1 MDQIEP
7 SLRFEHAV
15 SEFVREHVQV
25 RPQDSRDAEEL
36 FAWCRER
43 LMTSDLVTEVKL
55 TGSFARGTSVRPFH
69 DIDALVFFD
78 LNASRKAGLHEGS
91 NLSMHLVHTIIERLV
106 PNHGIVHGSSWAFA
120 TEREAGPVAVR
131 RQSCS
136 VGVCNGVAWADES
149 ITLDFVPAVATGD
162 DTLQVLHRHDGHVDT
177 NPKAALDEVEWL
189 DAALGETF
197 RPLVQL
203 AKRWN
208 ARQSLAMD
216 SADGADPFRPFS
228 SFHLE
233 ALCADFA
240 RRHLLEGIAEG
251 DPPTA
256 PLLFEAFTDLLV
268 YLRMHHRSS
277 LPVPGTHNGLLT
289 IDHSLRRETSQAL
302 LASSNDLLRA
312 RRCVE
317 RCELEQAAACWQQVL
332 GGPLRITPRAELE
345 QYRPRWRR
353 TVEIRHCRG
362 PLQGAA
368 ETNDLR
374 GLHTLQ
380 SDPDLCREELSHV
393 EVALNTASALDHAPV
408 VSWILDHY
416 RVPREFEGSALT
428 NACIYESE
436 AVFDILCSRND
447 IALNGD
453 PKGPGSSLP
462 IHGASKSMSARH
474 VARLL
479 ELGADPNLTRPD
491 GLAALHMAAA
501 GGEAETAER
510 ILAAGALVDGPHGGG
525 STPLLVAAEHDNGAV
540 ARVLLDHGADPCARS
555 SEGHPPLF
563 AACAMGSATV
573 IRALME
579 HPKVRRTA
587 NDSSHNGFSPLV
599 MAAMRGHES
608 AVQAMLDHPE
618 VEVDRYCN
626 AGWTALGFAVQ
637 EGHTNVAGR
646 LLAAGASVDAS
657 RVEAARIE
665 EAGTRSLLTAANN
678 GHLELVDLLLT
689 AGADPTYQTPGYAL
703 DALGAAVVL
712 GHHQIVRRLLLAGA
726 NADRRMQEPFV
737 SPLMIA
743 CVKDRPHIAIDLL
756 DAGASSNVVSEG
768 RHASVCACLHRWPV
782 DLCARLLE
790 GTDDPDQLRLALG
803 AAYLHRDR
811 DLAVAVI
818 SRWREAL
825 GVSNK
830 FFTYHH
836 LLHTCDG
843 CGRTPIPG
851 TRHHCQRCNAFDLCD
866 DCARCDQPPA
876 EDCQHDLRALT
887 STSFIGEALEAMGLS
902 PSNTPD

>member
-1 MDQIEP
+1 MDQVETFC
-7 SLRFEHAV
+7 RFEHAV
-15 SEFVREHVQV
+15 SEFVREQLQV

-43 LMTSDLVTEVKL
+43 LLTSDLVTEVKL

-78 LNASRKAGLHEGS
+78 LDVSRKAGLHEGS
-91 NLSMHLVHTIIERLV
+91 NLGMHLVHTIIERLV
-106 PNHGIVHGSSWAFA
+106 PNHEIVHGSSWAFA

-136 VGVCNGVAWADES
+136 VGVCNGIAWADDS
-149 ITLDFVPAVATGD
+149 ITLDFVPAVVTD
-162 DTLQVLHRHDGHVDT
+162 DETLQILHRFDGHVDT
-177 NPKAALDEVEWL
+177 NPKAALDEVERL
-189 DAALGETF
+189 DVALGETF
-197 RPLVQL
+197 RSLVQL
-203 AKRWN
+203 AKRWKS
-208 ARQSLAMD
+208 RQSLAT
-216 SADGADPFRPFS
+216 DGADPLRPFS

-240 RRHLLEGIAEG
+240 RRHLLEGVVEG
-251 DPPTA
+251 DPPTT

-289 IDHSLRRETSQAL
+289 IDDSLRRETTQAL
-302 LASSNDLLRA
+302 LASSHDLQSA

-317 RCELEQAAACWQQVL
+317 RCELEQAAVYWQKLL
-332 GGPLRITPRAELE
+332 GAPLMIDPRAEPE

-353 TVEIRHCRG
+353 TMEIRHCRG

-374 GLHTLQ
+374 DLRTLQ
-380 SDPDLCREELSHV
+380 SDLDLCRRELSHV

-408 VSWILDHY
+408 VTWILDHY
-416 RVPREFEGSALT
+416 RVPLQLQGSALT

-447 IALNGD
+447 IVLNGD
-453 PKGPGSSLP
+453 PKGPGSLLP
-462 IHGASKSMSARH
+462 IHGASKNMSARQ

-479 ELGADPNLTRPD
+479 ELGADPNRTRPD

-510 ILAAGALVDGPHGGG
+510 LLAAGALVDGPHGGD
-525 STPLLVAAEHDNGAV
+525 STPLLAAAEHDNGAV
-540 ARVLLDHGADPCARS
+540 ARVLLAHGADPCARS
-555 SEGHPPLF
+555 SEGHMPLF

-573 IRALME
+573 IQALME
-579 HPKVRRTA
+579 HPMVRGTA
-587 NDSSHNGFSPLV
+587 NESSHNGFSPLV
-599 MAAMRGHES
+599 MAAMRGHEG
-608 AVQAMLDHPE
+608 AVQAMLEHPE
-618 VEVDRYCN
+618 VELDRYCN

-665 EAGTRSLLTAANN
+665 ESGTRPLLTAANN

-689 AGADPTYQTPGYAL
+689 AGAVPSYQTPGYAL
-703 DALGAAVVL
+703 DALGAAVIL
-712 GHHQIVRRLLLAGA
+712 GHHQIVRRLLQAGA
-726 NADRRMQEPFV
+726 NADRRMQDPFV

-743 CVKDRPHIAIDLL
+743 CLKDRPHIAIDLL
-756 DAGASSNVVSEG
+756 DAGASSSVVSEG
-768 RHASVCACLHRWPV
+768 RHVSVCACLHRWPV

-790 GTDDPDQLRLALG
+790 GTDDPDQLQLALG
-803 AAYLHRDR
+803 AACSHRVR

-825 GVSNK
+825 GVSDE
-830 FFTYHH
+830 FFTNHH

-866 DCARCDQPPA
+866 DCARSDQPST

-887 STSFIGEALEAMGLS
+887 STPFIGEVLAAMGLS
-902 PSNTPD
+902 PSTTPD